1 MRFRPGTYLS
11 KTILWLL
18 LLASGLLVFTSQN
31 KIDRIDA
38 ADGQQGELLYFP
50 SARFTRAAAF
60 GFTNLAAD
68 GIWLQMIQYY
78 GRHSLS
84 DREYKYLGHMF
95 DLLTCL
101 APEFKMAYNFGA
113 LLLVSDARDPAGALK
128 LLDKGISL
136 NPDEWSIPFTKGF
149 VNYIFLGDYREAGRW
164 FTISSRLAGAPE
176 MAGRFAAFALK
187 KGGDLNTSRELWV
200 EIYNKSRNQT
210 EKEIA
215 KLYIDEIDQRLII
228 EKLNAMVAAYH
239 KEKGD
244 WPEGLPQMLAAGYLR
259 YVPADPLGGKFL
271 LSPGRDRVIAI
282 GGGNKKN
289 KVE

>member
-1 MRFRPGTYLS
+1 MRFRTGTYLS

-31 KIDRIDA
+31 SLDRMKA

-78 GRHSLS
+78 GQHSLS

-95 DLLTCL
+95 DLLTYL
-101 APEFKMAYNFGA
+101 APQFKMAYNFGA

-136 NPDEWSIPFTKGF
+136 NPEDWSIPFTKGF
-149 VNYIFLGDYREAGRW
+149 INYIFLSDYREAGRW

-176 MAGRFAAFALK
+176 MAGRFAAFARK
-187 KGGDLNTSRELWV
+187 KGGDIYASRELWV

-215 KLYIDEIDQRLII
+215 KMYIDQIDRQLII
-228 EKLNAMVAAYH
+228 DKLNSIVSAYR

-244 WPEGLPQMLAAGYLR
+244 WPKGLGEMVESGHLR
-259 YVPADPLGGKFL
+259 HIPKDPLGGRFVLNKTRD
-271 LSPGRDRVIAI
+271 SVMAVGGRD
-282 GGGNKKN
+282 KK
-289 KVE
+289 K